1 MKYLKV
7 TKKSLKDLPQRK
19 ARKRE
24 GHRDGFAR
32 LCRFKT
38 PHPAAL
44 SEQAPAR
51 AGYSVLSLRDLQSLF
66 LQPTA
71 LLTTGSS
78 KGGFRSAQYFAD
90 APGGLQ
96 AYLRHASI

>member
-1 MKYLKV
+1 MAL
-7 TKKSLKDLPQRK
+7 
-19 ARKRE
+19 
-24 GHRDGFAR
+24 RDGVA
-32 LCRFKT
+32 FKT
-38 PHPAAL
+38 PYPAAL

-96 AYLRHASI
+96 AFKLLIIDVRL